1 VTSATPATAA
11 TAATAAR
18 AATAATSARSGGAI
32 ALAGFGEVGQA
43 FARALVAHAVPVRVF
58 HPRPRAPACAAAAA
72 LGLVI
77 DTEPQA
83 AFRDAALVLS
93 VVPGQQALETAR
105 AAARVLSGDAVFADL
120 TSAAPAIMREAA
132 ALFPAL
138 GYTDGA
144 IMGAVSIHAHATRIL
159 CSGAAAQRLA
169 AMLGPFGFQIDCVA
183 GGQPGDASGLKL
195 LRSIFTKGMDAVVIE
210 CLLAAEAVGLRRQ
223 LLQEMGDLDRSTVSE
238 LMTMFVRT
246 HAPHAWRRMHEVA
259 SIQHTLG
266 DAGLTLPV
274 TAAVHERYARTVR
287 LLGRSPEIPA
297 PGAGQS
303 VMDTVL
309 PWMLTAEREGVS

>member
-1 VTSATPATAA
+1 MTLPDRSAGPATGA
-11 TAATAAR
+11 TATASTATATASR
-18 AATAATSARSGGAI
+18 AAI

-58 HPRPRAPACAAAAA
+58 HPQPRAVACAAAAE

-77 DTEPQA
+77 ATEPQA

-93 VVPGQQALETAR
+93 VVPGQQALETAL
-105 AAARVLSGDAVFADL
+105 AAAQVLPRDAIFADL
-120 TSAAPAIMREAA
+120 TSAAPAVMRESAGLFAA
-132 ALFPAL
+132 P
-138 GYTDGA
+138 GYADGA
-144 IMGAVSIHAHATRIL
+144 IMGAVSIHGAATRIL

-169 AMLGPFGFQIDCVA
+169 AMLGPLGFQIDCVA
-183 GGQPGDASGLKL
+183 DGKPGDASGLKL

-223 LLQEMGDLDRSTVSE
+223 LLQEMGDLDHSTVSE
-238 LMTMFVRT
+238 LMMMFVRT

-259 SIQHTLG
+259 SIQQTLG

-274 TAAVHERYARTVR
+274 TAAVHARYARTVR
-287 LLGRSPEIPA
+287 LLGRSPELPA

-303 VMDTVL
+303 IMDTVL
-309 PWMLTAEREGVS
+309 PWMLAAEREGVS